1 MNNKVTCAKSNQ
13 SKSNQSLANVVTVY
27 DMFTSAVNRSHK
39 VVKLNFSNANMK
51 YTGTP
56 SFSVNIRNDKYYTV
70 FMSVDNYNT
79 VAPLL
84 NDANTVPIT
93 TTKSH
98 TPYNGMSNVAINH
111 NDTTKKQLRSIMVLI
126 SDTATLKKCIDT
138 LFDIEPHKSTKKS
151 TKTTTT
157 ALAAVPVTEK

>member
-1 MNNKVTCAKSNQ
+1 MNNKKVVTGNRA
-13 SKSNQSLANVVTVY
+13 KSNQSLANVDTVY

-39 VVKLNFSNANMK
+39 VVKLNFSDARMK
-51 YTGTP
+51 YAGTP
-56 SFSVNIRNDKYYTV
+56 SFSVNLRNDKYYTV

-84 NDANTVPIT
+84 NDTNTVPIT

-111 NDTTKKQLRSIMVLI
+111 CDTTKKQLRGIMVLI
-126 SDTATLKKCIDT
+126 SDTATLKKCIDM
-138 LFDIEPHKSTKKS
+138 LFDIKPHTS
-151 TKTTTT
+151 TKTT
-157 ALAAVPVTEK
+157 APVPVSVTEK